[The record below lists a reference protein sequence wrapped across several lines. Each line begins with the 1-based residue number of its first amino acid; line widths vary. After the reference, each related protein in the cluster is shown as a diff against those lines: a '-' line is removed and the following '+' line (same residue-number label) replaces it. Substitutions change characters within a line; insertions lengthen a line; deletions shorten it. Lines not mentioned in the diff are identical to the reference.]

1 MTSSTTPQKTSR
13 RRYTLVHESFKEV
26 RVPDSTAPLV
36 RVSVP
41 RALIDIAQL
50 EPKHQAK
57 MVGLAVY
64 LNQGEKMY
72 DAHWVLDRTA
82 APPYNL
88 SRIPF
93 RQWLKHEGI
102 CEFSRGGGVF
112 VMGLNPAAKL
122 EEILIPTSGHT
133 VAEVAEIIFAQVYG
147 IKSELWNK
155 LNPAAG
161 EDEVPNR
168 WKAVA
173 KVHHRVKH
181 PGLPIDEYKARA
193 HRRGPGYKSKALE
206 ILSGGGKGS
215 MSALNHALR
224 RAPAAPRMQ
233 NEDFS
238 RAASEKGLI
247 YVRDGKALA
256 PDATIEDTVL
266 TACGLLTALSAR
278 CGQMSPRMDVYGLPF
293 VADFVREVEALSRGD
308 RVAANIGET
317 QIAARAKQNPRQFV
331 IDLVLGCFTNGIPYG
346 SVCDLSAVFG
356 LDPNALVMKRG
367 LQAFMREGEGVSHPH
382 KRERFK
388 VDRICEVYNHLQRYI
403 GVPETPYPGLATG
416 AARPVAALPPVSP
429 MVTAPLPQAAPV
441 EGEYARLLAVG
452 IDSIVQDL
460 TPADDSSES
469 YMTVVNTVAMGD
481 LKNCAG
487 RLKNFI
493 LEARKHQEP
502 GMKTVDDFI
511 QEKLSAVHRDFRK
524 LAFFSLRKQGHF
536 PGDPEWRL

>member
-1 MTSSTTPQKTSR
+1 MTDSAPAQKTSR

-26 RVPDSTAPLV
+26 RVPDTTAPLV

-50 EPKHQAK
+50 DSKQQAK
-57 MVGLAVY
+57 LVGLAVY

-93 RQWLKHEGI
+93 RTWLNREGI
-102 CEFSRGGGVF
+102 CTFSRGGGVF

-122 EEILIPTSGHT
+122 EEVLIPTSGHT
-133 VAEVAEIIFAQVYG
+133 VAEVAEVIFAQVYG
-147 IKSELWNK
+147 IKSEVWTK
-155 LNPAAG
+155 LDPTAG

-173 KVHHRVKH
+173 KVHHKVKH
-181 PGLPIDEYKARA
+181 PGLPLDEYKARA
-193 HRRGPGYKSKALE
+193 HRRGPNYKSKALE
-206 ILSGGGKGS
+206 IITSGGKGS

-224 RAPAAPRMQ
+224 KAPAAPRMQ

-238 RAASEKGLI
+238 RLASEKGLN
-247 YVRDGKALA
+247 YVLGGKALA

-293 VADFVREVEALSRGD
+293 VADFARGVEALSCGD
-308 RVAANIGET
+308 KVAASIGET
-317 QIAARAKQNPRQFV
+317 QIALRAKQNPRQFV
-331 IDLVLGCFTNGIPYG
+331 IDLVLGCFTHGTPYG
-346 SVCDLSAVFG
+346 STRDLSVVFG
-356 LDPNALVMKRG
+356 FDSDALVMKRG
-367 LQAFMREGEGVSHPH
+367 LTAFMQEGEGVSTPH
-382 KRERFK
+382 KRERYK
-388 VDRICEVYNHLQRYI
+388 TERISEVYNALQRYI
-403 GVPETPYPGLATG
+403 CVPETPYPGLATG
-416 AARPVAALPPVSP
+416 AARPVAALPKVAG
-429 MVTAPLPQAAPV
+429 MVTAPIPVESPV
-441 EGEYARLLAVG
+441 EGKYAVLLAAG
-452 IDSIVQDL
+452 LQDIVDDL
-460 TPADDSSES
+460 TPTDASTEA
-469 YMTVVNTVAMGD
+469 YMVLVNTVAMGD
-481 LKNCAG
+481 MKNCAG

-502 GMKTVDDFI
+502 GMQPVDDFVR
-511 QEKLSAVHRDFRK
+511 EKLSAVHADFRK
-524 LAFFSLRKQGHF
+524 LAFFSLRKQGKF
-536 PGDPEWRL
+536 PGDAEWAL